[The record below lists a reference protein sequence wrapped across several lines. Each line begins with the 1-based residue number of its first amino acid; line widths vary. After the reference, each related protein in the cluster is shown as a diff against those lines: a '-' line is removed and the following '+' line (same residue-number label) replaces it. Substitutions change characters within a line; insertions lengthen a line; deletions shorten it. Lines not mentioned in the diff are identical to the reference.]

1 MANKRKQPIH
11 IPSPDERTSISGPL
25 NDDFSVE
32 ASELLNLPDKMLP
45 ILDPEV
51 FNRKNY
57 FLIDG
62 GRASGKTQS
71 VGRFLL
77 YLGEQKTI
85 RICCGREIQKSVEE
99 SVYTVFVDLIN
110 KYNLNWEIL
119 TAKLTHRVTGTTIH
133 FRGFREQGS
142 TNIKGLEGVNI
153 LWVDEAQAITKSTL
167 DVIIPT
173 IRKEKSKVYW
183 TMNRNVESDPVF
195 SYFANRNDCLHISI
209 NYLENKHC
217 PQKSINEAE
226 ICKTRDLRDYEHIW
240 LGCPRE
246 KSADFLFGMSMLR
259 DSIGL
264 DMSRIGVSRC
274 IIGVDVS
281 RYGDCETVFTVLKSH
296 GPIQWE
302 QHYQETMKHD
312 PGSKAGEIIVG
323 RVLAM
328 QKEFGAE
335 AIVMDADGAGS
346 YLTDFMPETKDFEV
360 FSFNA
365 VEGWKDDPDYDKYGD
380 RRTAA
385 YNRVKEW
392 IEKGWLKILADQ
404 TLIDQLLTIRYH
416 YTRDGQ
422 RSILYS
428 KDDMRRED
436 IASPDRGDAL
446 MMACWFAD
454 QLMGPRFSDNGN
466 YARMDRDVEMI
477 GKAQYAG
484 ME

>member
-1 MANKRKQPIH
+1 MK
-11 IPSPDERTSISGPL
+11 D
-25 NDDFSVE
+25 
-32 ASELLNLPDKMLP
+32 
-45 ILDPEV
+45 
-51 FNRKNY
+51 
-57 FLIDG
+57 
-62 GRASGKTQS
+62 
-71 VGRFLL
+71 
-77 YLGEQKTI
+77 
-85 RICCGREIQKSVEE
+85 
-99 SVYTVFVDLIN
+99 
-110 KYNLNWEIL
+110 
-119 TAKLTHRVTGTTIH
+119 
-133 FRGFREQGS
+133 
-142 TNIKGLEGVNI
+142 
-153 LWVDEAQAITKSTL
+153 
-167 DVIIPT
+167 
-173 IRKEKSKVYW
+173 
-183 TMNRNVESDPVF
+183 
-195 SYFANRNDCLHISI
+195 
-209 NYLENKHC
+209 
-217 PQKSINEAE
+217 EAE
-226 ICKTRDLRDYEHIW
+226 ICKAKSLDDFQNIW
-240 LGCPRE
+240 LGEPRE

-335 AIVMDADGAGS
+335 AIVMDADGAGG

-436 IASPDRGDAL
+436 IPSPDRGDAL

-454 QLMGPRFSDNGN
+454 QLMGPKFHDNGN

-477 GKAQYAG
+477 GKPQYAG